1 MIKTVQNKQ
10 TNFTAKEGIFLF
22 RKGTLDFSNESIDDD
37 ILDGKLEE
45 ALEEVRKTINVV
57 FAITAFF
64 ELIS

>member
-10 TNFTAKEGIFLF
+10 TNFTAKEGYFLF
-22 RKGTLDFSNESIDDD
+22 RKGTLDFSYESIGDD

-57 FAITAFF
+57 FAISAFF

>member
-45 ALEEVRKTINVV
+45 ALEEVRKIINVV

>member
-22 RKGTLDFSNESIDDD
+22 RKGTLDFSYESIDDD

-45 ALEEVRKTINVV
+45 ASEEVRKTINVV

>member
-10 TNFTAKEGIFLF
+10 TNFTAKEDIFLF
-22 RKGTLDFSNESIDDD
+22 RKGTLDFSYKSIDDD

>member
-1 MIKTVQNKQ
+1 MIKTVQNKH

-22 RKGTLDFSNESIDDD
+22 RKGTLDFSYESIDDD

>member
-45 ALEEVRKTINVV
+45 ALEEVKKTINVV

>member
-10 TNFTAKEGIFLF
+10 TNLTAKEGIFLF